1 MPTYVIMENEMNALT
16 LARVL
21 LCVSDLQRRA
31 EVLSKGNMRSRLAK
45 KPWIEDSY
53 DLSDIH
59 AILDFGTYSDIGNG
73 SALITVELLK
83 VMFALYYPKRLSTT
97 RVPFLVQ
104 DGPRGMQG

>member
-45 KPWIEDSY
+45 KPWIEDSCTRPVRH
-53 DLSDIH
+53 SH
-59 AILDFGTYSDIGNG
+59 DFGTYSDIGNG
-73 SALITVELLK
+73 SALITVEILK
-83 VMFALYYPKRLSTT
+83 VMFALHYPKRLSTT